1 MSELSPAARAILDA
15 GHIAQDP
22 TALQRERNRAALRAR
37 LAAEVSAPPPVAQ
50 RPSPRVAWW
59 GAAAVGLAALVV
71 ALLWRREPP
80 ASPVRTS
87 APTSPA
93 PAVAPAPVPVT
104 PAPVPVVPVPV
115 APSATQEAPRPVPVV
130 TAARDRRTEPSE
142 VDTMAEELRLLRE
155 SRRALDQGDGRAALA
170 LVQTHARRFPRAQL
184 AEEREATRVLAL
196 CASGDTAAASRA
208 GQSFVSRYPQSPQ
221 LPRVRRSCA
230 FEPARP

>member
-37 LAAEVSAPPPVAQ
+37 LAAEASAPPPVTR
-50 RPSPRVAWW
+50 RPPPRVAWW
-59 GAAAVGLAALVV
+59 GAAFVGLAALVV
-71 ALLWRREPP
+71 ALLWRRDP
-80 ASPVRTS
+80 
-87 APTSPA
+87 SPA
-93 PAVAPAPVPVT
+93 PPVRVPVPARPAPVIAPVIAPAPVVVAPAPV
-104 PAPVPVVPVPV
+104 AP
-115 APSATQEAPRPVPVV
+115 TQEAPRPAPVV
-130 TAARDRRTEPSE
+130 PAARERRTEPTE

-170 LVQTHARRFPRAQL
+170 LVQTHARRFPRGQL

-196 CASGDTAAASRA
+196 CASGDAVAARRA
-208 GQSFVSRYPQSPQ
+208 GESFASRYPQSPQ

>member
-37 LAAEVSAPPPVAQ
+37 LAAEASAPPPVAQ

-59 GAAAVGLAALVV
+59 GAALVGLAALVV

-80 ASPVRTS
+80 PAPPVRTPV
-87 APTSPA
+87 PTSPA
-93 PAVAPAPVPVT
+93 PVVAPAPVTPVPVM
-104 PAPVPVVPVPV
+104 PAPV
-115 APSATQEAPRPVPVV
+115 APTATQEAPRPAPVV
-130 TAARDRRTEPSE
+130 TAARDRRTETSE

-155 SRRALDQGDGRAALA
+155 SRRVLDQGDGRAALA
-170 LVQTHARRFPRAQL
+170 LVQTHARRFPRGQL

-196 CASGDTAAASRA
+196 CASGDAVAASRA